1 MKTPGI
7 IARLK
12 EQGRCACGRPRYVT
26 KSGRMLSACAYCL
39 DLSMWINRTKT
50 FGIQISDAGER
61 PQVAQYADNQRHLK
75 PLPFKHGGR
84 EMVA

>member
-1 MKTPGI
+1 MKTKEL

-12 EQGRCACGRPRYVT
+12 AQGRCQCGKPRYVA
-26 KSGRMLSACAYCL
+26 KSGKMLSACAYCL
-39 DLSMWINRTKT
+39 DLVMWNNRTKT

-75 PLPFKHGGR
+75 PLPFKHNGR